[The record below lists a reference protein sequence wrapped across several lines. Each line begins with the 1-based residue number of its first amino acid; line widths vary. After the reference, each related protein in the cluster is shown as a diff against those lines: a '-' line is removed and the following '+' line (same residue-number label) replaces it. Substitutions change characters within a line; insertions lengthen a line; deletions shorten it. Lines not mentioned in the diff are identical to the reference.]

1 MEQISTAA
9 NGAYIC
15 VRALEDGVNI
25 IGMTRG
31 RETRLQHTEILNEG
45 EVLIAQF
52 TDNISAMKVRG
63 KAVIYTANGQV
74 PCGR

>member
-1 MEQISTAA
+1 MEQINSSA

-15 VRALEDGVNI
+15 VRALEDGVSI

-31 RETRLQHTEILNEG
+31 RETRLQHTEILNAG
-45 EVLIAQF
+45 EVLVAQF
-52 TDNISAMKVRG
+52 TDNISAMKIRG
-63 KAVIYTANGQV
+63 KAVVYTTNGEV